1 MAEVASG
8 AEVAANED
16 QEIDELFGGVE
27 GEGGEEAGADG
38 KEDAE
43 LPEEGEQGMAA
54 AGAASH
60 EPAREEPEV

>member
-8 AEVAANED
+8 AEAAANED

-27 GEGGEEAGADG
+27 GEGGEEAEGDA

-43 LPEEGEQGMAA
+43 LPDEGEQGTAA
-54 AGAASH
+54 AGAVSH